1 MEQLFSMSLS
11 GPGRINQ
18 LGGFYV
24 NGKPLPK
31 DIREQIINLARIG
44 VRPCDISRQLKIT
57 HGCISKLL
65 SKYQKTGSINPGGT
79 NVGRPKVITPHI
91 ERKID
96 QYRREQPGIFSW
108 ELRDRLLRENVCS
121 RERLPSLSSIS
132 RLIKRKMMTGSKNTG
147 SKEENVNRTFLVGQ
161 KEEDEEE
168 DEEEEK
174 ELKLRDKQDL
184 LTETNGETSLSEEDQ
199 FGLRR
204 RRRQRAKY
212 TSRQIFELEMEFER
226 NPYPNAWDREGLANK
241 LDIHE
246 TRIQVWFSNRRA
258 KGKRRPYLQGETR
271 ASQPSPSMV
280 CTCHMYP
287 TTLPSRPWMVQ
298 ARPSG
303 VLIPSKGFWDY
314 EYS

>member
-1 MEQLFSMSLS
+1 MTITFAANVTLKLKGVWILKRHFMTWSFWWKKSNHLS
-11 GPGRINQ
+11 EGYLLGPGRINQ

-79 NVGRPKVITPHI
+79 NVGRPKVITPRI
-91 ERKID
+91 EQTID

-147 SKEENVNRTFLVGQ
+147 FKEENVNRTFLVGQ
-161 KEEDEEE
+161 KEEEEK
-168 DEEEEK
+168 K
-174 ELKLRDKQDL
+174 ELKLRDKQGRMVGNLQSGGDVFFTIGRAYDFFCLSHGLRENFVQRVYRYMFAFSLSLFPLYVCTTAGNYKRVLL
-184 LTETNGETSLSEEDQ
+184 LT
-199 FGLRR
+199 
-204 RRRQRAKY
+204 
-212 TSRQIFELEMEFER
+212 
-226 NPYPNAWDREGLANK
+226 W
-241 LDIHE
+241 
-246 TRIQVWFSNRRA
+246 
-258 KGKRRPYLQGETR
+258 
-271 ASQPSPSMV
+271 
-280 CTCHMYP
+280 
-287 TTLPSRPWMVQ
+287 
-298 ARPSG
+298 
-303 VLIPSKGFWDY
+303 
-314 EYS
+314 